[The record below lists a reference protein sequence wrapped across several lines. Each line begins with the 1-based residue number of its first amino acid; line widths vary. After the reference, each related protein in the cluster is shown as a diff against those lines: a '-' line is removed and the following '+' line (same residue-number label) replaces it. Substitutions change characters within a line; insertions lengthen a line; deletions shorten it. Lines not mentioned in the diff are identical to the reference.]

1 MGSNISG
8 DSANLPAMEIL
19 VERKQ
24 VVSSLEQ
31 PMSDADFIK
40 EYGTKARNLGFH
52 SLASTVA
59 PTMRNTLKVVVDRT
73 TTLKEGDNVVL
84 RLLESAKVQGLQI
97 PRQSRLIAVAKIAGN
112 RMHLLIKKH

>member
-1 MGSNISG
+1 MEKSYQMAAKYLPKASAVPPSLGNDFTGGKGQTATNKGQGMGSNISG

-59 PTMRNTLKVVVDRT
+59 PYDAQHTQS
-73 TTLKEGDNVVL
+73 GGGQDNDAQ
-84 RLLESAKVQGLQI
+84 RG
-97 PRQSRLIAVAKIAGN
+97 R
-112 RMHLLIKKH
+112 